1 MISMDCWSK
10 KNHRCV
16 VAPWRTSAEPN
27 ILKRRISLA
36 ISFISSKRKSQM
48 SDSDW
53 KRKKV
58 NEVPT
63 KPISFLFGNNVYRFF
78 FFFCRFLLGPW
89 LCIYALFRRTKISV
103 IVLKSWCFTGGQRMA
118 RSKASKHDTF
128 FFKHRQKGLI
138 ALAYLVKSVS
148 DSDSTSNSHSS
159 YLVDMF
165 PIKIHENP
173 DMFRWYDE
181 LLAQWTAT
189 KEARRQKPSSLTVI
203 QSCTSLYQHAGL
215 WHGLGVEC
223 TCNQIPIVWT
233 QMSPW
238 DYITIKKV

>member
-1 MISMDCWSK
+1 MLLFF
-10 KNHRCV
+10 
-16 VAPWRTSAEPN
+16 WR
-27 ILKRRISLA
+27 
-36 ISFISSKRKSQM
+36 
-48 SDSDW
+48 
-53 KRKKV
+53 V
-58 NEVPT
+58 
-63 KPISFLFGNNVYRFF
+63 
-78 FFFCRFLLGPW
+78 
-89 LCIYALFRRTKISV
+89 LFRRTKISV

-165 PIKIHENP
+165 PIKIYENP

-223 TCNQIPIVWT
+223 TCHQIPIVWT